1 MSDLLGELGAEFVMC
16 DGDSLRLERG
26 MELLN
31 MMFAVDGGGGGVA
44 VFDSWLAMLTT
55 PLFDVGIGFCMF
67 CEIMIE
73 EMAAAIASVNRG

>member
-16 DGDSLRLERG
+16 DGDSLRLERA

-31 MMFAVDGGGGGVA
+31 MMFAVDGGGGVA
-44 VFDSWLAMLTT
+44 VFVSWLAMLTT

>member
-16 DGDSLRLERG
+16 DEDSLRLERG
-26 MELLN
+26 MELLD
-31 MMFAVDGGGGGVA
+31 MIFAVDGGGGVA

-55 PLFDVGIGFCMF
+55 PLFDVRIGFCMF